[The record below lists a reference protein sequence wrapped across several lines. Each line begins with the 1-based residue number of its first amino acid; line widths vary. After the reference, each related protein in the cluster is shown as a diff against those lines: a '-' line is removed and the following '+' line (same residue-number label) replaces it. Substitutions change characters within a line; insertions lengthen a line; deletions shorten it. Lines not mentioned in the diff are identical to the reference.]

1 MLKKLNGKQNLWE
14 NKIDLGGPKLL
25 LLKTRYVYI
34 YSQGLMN
41 MWKAFISQVN
51 GCDKFWY
58 CMKRKNKYC
67 NIFVHITQSWS
78 SLTIF

>member
-25 LLKTRYVYI
+25 LLLLKTRYVYI

-41 MWKAFISQVN
+41 TWEAFISQVT
-51 GCDKFWY
+51 GCDKF
-58 CMKRKNKYC
+58 
-67 NIFVHITQSWS
+67 
-78 SLTIF
+78 

>member
-25 LLKTRYVYI
+25 LLLLKTRYVYI

-41 MWKAFISQVN
+41 TWEAFISQVN
-51 GCDKFWY
+51 GCDKF
-58 CMKRKNKYC
+58 
-67 NIFVHITQSWS
+67 
-78 SLTIF
+78 